1 MRAGAGRPRTHPA
14 PAAASGCSVLEPTHP
29 AFQCRHHILP
39 AALPGRNYSHHLHHQ
54 ELTASPH
61 LCGESH
67 SNPGLSGFSYL
78 LKHRDLLMSCTS
90 VQPICMPGWCRD
102 AEGVGVGSLSNPK
115 AQVGAAVRSPSTAPY
130 RRVPQ
135 AQGPIESGAQAG
147 LSATISAPGI
157 SPWKGACTSARK
169 DRVRISSL
177 S

>member
-1 MRAGAGRPRTHPA
+1 MRAGAGRGPGHTPLQPQHQDAGSPGAHPPRM
-14 PAAASGCSVLEPTHP
+14 SGCPHRV
-29 AFQCRHHILP
+29 LP

-61 LCGESH
+61 LSVG
-67 SNPGLSGFSYL
+67 NPIQTRVCLALSYL

-135 AQGPIESGAQAG
+135 GTRSHRIRPRRPVSHYFALWDLTVEGSPD
-147 LSATISAPGI
+147 LS
-157 SPWKGACTSARK
+157 
-169 DRVRISSL
+169 
-177 S
+177 